1 MKVLSFFKLKF
12 ILIVLLTSALFVS
25 AVQIVLMR
33 HKNRM
38 LFIELQKIQP
48 QRDVLDVSYGQLQL
62 KKSVLIQHNRIETIA
77 HQELDMIVPNTEN
90 IIIIKP

>member
-12 ILIVLLTSALFVS
+12 ILIVLLASALFVS

-33 HKNRM
+33 HKNRL
-38 LFIELQKIQP
+38 LFIELQKIQQ
-48 QRDVLDVSYGQLQL
+48 QRDLLDVSYGQLQL
-62 KKSVLIQHNRIETIA
+62 KQSVLIQHNRIETIA
-77 HQELDMIVPNTEN
+77 RQELDMIVPNTKN